1 MSRRRNFL
9 LAAALGALLFSP
21 APVRAGLEWGG
32 RLPDNRDGRLRLVG
46 GAILN
51 FEGMVEET
59 TRKLYDVTGSTWK
72 QEYAET
78 YDTDDFDLEGPYGVV
93 GLSSEAAWK
102 FFRWQFSSVF
112 LNPSTRT
119 TARRDYYIAVGE
131 DIEYQGQSYDHLMIP
146 SGETFEADLIGN
158 VTEMTLMFVPFGL
171 VAGDVL
177 RIHPSLDLG
186 VLLFGGYYEID
197 AGETTGTKRYQNP
210 VENFAIG
217 GSSSGY
223 VGLGAPQWGPG
234 VDVRF
239 GRPEGF
245 GFDLQVH
252 YLFFDYD
259 GSTDFITTAEHREK
273 NVDFSHR
280 NLRVRGEFEFP
291 LRRAAITLGVQVQ
304 MIESEGLISSMATDE
319 EEILEKQERFDKE
332 FTFEMESVL
341 ATLGI
346 AF

>member
-1 MSRRRNFL
+1 MPRPRAPFFWAA
-9 LAAALGALLFSP
+9 LAAPLFWSAP
-21 APVRAGLEWGG
+21 ARAGLEWGG
-32 RLPDNRDGRLRLVG
+32 SLPDNRDGRLRLAG
-46 GAILN
+46 GAVLG
-51 FEGMVEET
+51 FEGMVTET

-72 QEYAET
+72 QAYAET
-78 YDTDDFDLEGPYGVV
+78 YDTDDFDLEGPFGAI
-93 GLSSEAAWK
+93 GLSGEAAWK
-102 FFRWQFSSVF
+102 FFRLQFSTVF

-119 TARRDYYIAVGE
+119 TARRDYYVAVGE
-131 DIEYQGQSYDHLMIP
+131 DIEYRGERYDHLMIP
-146 SGETFEADLIGN
+146 AGETFEADLFGN
-158 VTEMTLMFVPFGL
+158 VTELTLAFVPFGA

-177 RIHPSLDLG
+177 RIHPSLDFG

-197 AGETTGTKRYQNP
+197 AGETTGTKAYQNP
-210 VENFAIG
+210 VEDFAIG
-217 GSSSGY
+217 GRSSGY

-239 GRPEGF
+239 GRAEGF
-245 GFDLQVH
+245 GFNLQVH

-259 GSTDFITTAEHREK
+259 GSTDFITTADHREK

-291 LRRAAITLGVQVQ
+291 LRRAAVTLGVQAQ
-304 MIESEGLISSMATDE
+304 LIDTEGLISSMATDE

-332 FTFEMESVL
+332 FTFEMTSVL
-341 ATLGI
+341 ATLGL